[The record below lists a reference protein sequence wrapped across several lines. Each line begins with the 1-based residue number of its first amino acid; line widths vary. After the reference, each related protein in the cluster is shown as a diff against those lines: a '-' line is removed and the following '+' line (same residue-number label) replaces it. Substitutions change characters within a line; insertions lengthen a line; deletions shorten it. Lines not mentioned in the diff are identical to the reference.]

1 MCSNIASLLPSVS
14 KLLEKIVHY
23 RLYKFLKK
31 QNILYSRQYGFRP
44 SHSTSDAGYYDIIG
58 RWQMFYCCTPGLSKA
73 FDTIDHNILL
83 RKMHFYGV
91 RGVALEWFR
100 SYLSDRSQYVTYRDA
115 HYKYYRVTCG
125 VPQWSVLGP
134 FLFIIYTNDLPNS
147 LKKSQNLCFSQ
158 MIRLFIILHQIFNH
172 S

>member
-1 MCSNIASLLPSVS
+1 MNNYRPISLLPSVS

-23 RLYKFLKK
+23 RLYKFIKR

-44 SHSTSDAGYYDIIG
+44 SHSTSDAVTTFVADSMTSLEEDKYSTAVLLD
-58 RWQMFYCCTPGLSKA
+58 LSKA

-100 SYLSDRSQYVTYRDA
+100 SYLSYRSSMWPIGIHILNTTGLRVVYHRDLCLDRYCSSYTP
-115 HYKYYRVTCG
+115 T
-125 VPQWSVLGP
+125 
-134 FLFIIYTNDLPNS
+134 IY
-147 LKKSQNLCFSQ
+147 Q
-158 MIRLFIILHQIFNH
+158 IL
-172 S
+172 